1 VSCSVEPEDWEAR
14 RLKMFWKKKQMVA
27 PATAVKPPETK
38 AGKPLPEPEKPP
50 GPQDI
55 PELVGRHLVVQKKK
69 DPDWVWRLKAVVRKS
84 PKGRKAF
91 DVRVFDAAAVSKKVK
106 VKDYTSLDE
115 HPDLILFEGWFD
127 KESMTAELEEKKRE
141 KKVGLEVS
149 EEVIIFTEAE
159 IWQKI
164 VGLRKPGS
172 TVFFYLAGSP
182 SSGGPLG
189 RGAAVVE
196 LNPNYPGKG
205 QKRYIVYTDDVEGM
219 KPTNK
224 RRRMFD
230 SDRSKEIARWIKE
243 RHYKSSMP

>member
-1 VSCSVEPEDWEAR
+1 
-14 RLKMFWKKKQMVA
+14 MFWKKKQMEA
-27 PATAVKPPETK
+27 IPTAVKPPEAK
-38 AGKPLPEPEKPP
+38 AEQPSPKPKKLPR
-50 GPQDI
+50 PQDI
-55 PELVGRHLVVQKKK
+55 PDVVGRHLIVQKKR

-84 PKGRKAF
+84 AKGGKAF
-91 DVRVFDAAAVSKKVK
+91 DVRVFDAAAVPKTVR
-106 VKDYTSLDE
+106 VKDYTSFDE

-127 KESMTAELEEKKRE
+127 KESMTVELEEKKRG
-141 KKVGLEVS
+141 KRIGLEVS
-149 EEVIIFTEAE
+149 EGVTIFTEAE

-164 VGLRKPGS
+164 VGLSEPGS

-219 KPTNK
+219 KPTTK

-230 SDRSKEIARWIKE
+230 SDKSREIARWIKE
-243 RHYKSSMP
+243 RHYKPTIP